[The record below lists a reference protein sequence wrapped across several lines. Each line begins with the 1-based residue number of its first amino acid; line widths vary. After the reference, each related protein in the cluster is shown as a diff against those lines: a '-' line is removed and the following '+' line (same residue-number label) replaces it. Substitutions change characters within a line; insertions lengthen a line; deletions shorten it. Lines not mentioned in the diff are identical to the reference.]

1 MPDSFARSPEDDADD
16 ASADPVL
23 GPKEF
28 AEIPAAAVARLSLY
42 LRELKRLT
50 SEGEPRVSSNGLGKR
65 LGVSAAVVRRDLTWL
80 GQLGR
85 RGVGYDVAALSR
97 QIRAALS
104 ADQVWNVALIGAGSL
119 GTALMRY
126 RGFSEQGFR
135 LRAAFDVRPDRIG
148 RKSSGVP
155 ILDMNSLED
164 EIAAHAINLAIL
176 AIPADVAQPIAERL
190 ARAGIAGIL
199 NFAPVT
205 LRVGGETCVANVDLA
220 SELQQLSFAV
230 ARRTQEEPPAE
241 TSAAVK
247 KIPRTRS

>member
-1 MPDSFARSPEDDADD
+1 MPDSFPQSPEDDADD
-16 ASADPVL
+16 ASADPIL
-23 GPKEF
+23 SPKEF

-42 LRELKRLT
+42 LRELKRLA
-50 SEGEPRVSSNGLGKR
+50 SEGEPRVSSSGLGKR

-85 RGVGYDVAALSR
+85 RGVGYDVVALSR

-155 ILDMNSLED
+155 ILDMNSLEE

-176 AIPADVAQPIAERL
+176 AIPAEVAQTIAERL
-190 ARAGIAGIL
+190 SRAGIAGIL

-205 LRVGGETCVANVDLA
+205 LRIGGETCVANVDLA

-230 ARRTQEEPPAE
+230 ARRSQEEPPAK
-241 TSAAVK
+241 TSDPVK